1 MSPAPVASN
10 DHFNASLLTFEA
22 FTSSSGEY
30 RPLRTSK
37 LCMGQSAV
45 PPCPV
50 RGNDGCSA
58 DRPASVCAASHI
70 ASPATLD
77 RIVNVANRAN
87 QVIILLSI
95 FNQPPSSSN
104 RHQASAAPSAC

>member
-50 RGNDGCSA
+50 RGNDDCGV
-58 DRPASVCAASHI
+58 DRPASVCAPSHI

-77 RIVNVANRAN
+77 LVVSVANRAN
-87 QVIILLSI
+87 EGIILLPI
-95 FNQPPSSSN
+95 FFQSTT
-104 RHQASAAPSAC
+104 QL